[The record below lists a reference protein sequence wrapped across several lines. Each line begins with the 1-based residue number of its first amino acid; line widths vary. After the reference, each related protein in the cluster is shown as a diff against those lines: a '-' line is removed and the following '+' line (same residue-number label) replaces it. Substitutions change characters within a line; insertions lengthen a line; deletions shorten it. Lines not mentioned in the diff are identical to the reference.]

1 MTSLCKLH
9 ALIFFCKENNIQVV
23 YMDTRLSVNSVLK
36 DHMKKESRNQ
46 QANLLQLDEQR
57 QEAVK

>member
-1 MTSLCKLH
+1 
-9 ALIFFCKENNIQVV
+9 
-23 YMDTRLSVNSVLK
+23 MDTRLSVNSVLK